1 MHRYW
6 MSAALCVGVAM
17 FAAGPA
23 CAETFTLNDALAVAY
38 ETNPQLSAA
47 QAQLRATDE
56 EVAKANAGWR
66 PQANA
71 QGSYGWEK
79 FGFTPIT
86 ITPGGTTISTANEHP
101 LQGQLTITQ
110 PIIRLGTIPE
120 ISRAKA
126 LVRAGRAQLLA
137 SEQTVLLLAATAYM
151 DVVRDT
157 AIVKL
162 RKQNVDLLVQQ
173 KNSTQAQFN
182 AGALTRTDVA
192 QSIARLAGAESDL
205 TAAQGQLAVSRANFV
220 QIIGRPPET
229 LQTDPAVPALP
240 PTQDDTIALA
250 SKQNPA
256 VVSAREQDRAA
267 DDAIDDAYAQ
277 LAPSL
282 ALQGQYFYS
291 QGSITNSIGGP
302 GSGVGASGSVEHGV
316 SVLGLLNVPI
326 YQGGADHAAVREA
339 KQLHESTTQNVEVAD
354 RQVIDAATSTWQAF
368 ETARATI
375 DSNVATQ
382 HADEIAYQGVSKEQ
396 QVGGRTILDVLNAA
410 QELLNAQVSVVT
422 SKRNT
427 VVAAYAVLAA
437 AGTLTARDL
446 GLKVKLYDPVEH
458 YDDDAA
464 RWIGFGD

>member
-1 MHRYW
+1 MHWYR
-6 MSAALCVGVAM
+6 MSAALCAGVAI

-23 CAETFTLNDALAVAY
+23 SAETFTLNDALGVAY
-38 ETNPQLSAA
+38 ETNPQLAAA

-86 ITPGGTTISTANEHP
+86 IAPFGTISTANEHP
-101 LQGQLTITQ
+101 LQGQVTVTQ
-110 PIIRLGTIPE
+110 PVIRLGTIPE

-137 SEQTVLLLAATAYM
+137 SEQTVLLNAATAYM

-162 RKQNVDLLVQQ
+162 RKQNVELLVQQ
-173 KNSTQAQFN
+173 KNSTQVQFN

-192 QSIARLAGAESDL
+192 QSEARLAGAQSDL
-205 TAAQGQLAVSRANFV
+205 TAAQGQLAVSQANFL
-220 QIIGRPPET
+220 QAIGRPPET
-229 LQTDPAVPALP
+229 LQNDPSVPVLP
-240 PTQDDTIALA
+240 ANQDETIALA

-267 DDAIDDAYAQ
+267 DYAIDDAYAA

-282 ALQGQYFYS
+282 SVQGQYFYS

-302 GSGVGASGSVEHGV
+302 GVGATGSVEHGV
-316 SVLGLLNVPI
+316 AVLGLLNVPI
-326 YQGGADHAAVREA
+326 YQGGADQAAVREA
-339 KQLHESTTQNVEVAD
+339 KELHGATTQNVEVAD
-354 RQVIDAATSTWQAF
+354 RQVVDAATSTWQAF
-368 ETARATI
+368 EAARATI
-375 DSNVATQ
+375 DSNVATE

-410 QELLNAQVSVVT
+410 QELLNAQVAVVT

-437 AGTLTARDL
+437 AGSLTAKDL
-446 GLKVKLYDPVEH
+446 GLKVKDYDPIEH

>member
-1 MHRYW
+1 
-6 MSAALCVGVAM
+6 
-17 FAAGPA
+17 
-23 CAETFTLNDALAVAY
+23 
-38 ETNPQLSAA
+38 
-47 QAQLRATDE
+47 
-56 EVAKANAGWR
+56 
-66 PQANA
+66 
-71 QGSYGWEK
+71 
-79 FGFTPIT
+79 
-86 ITPGGTTISTANEHP
+86 
-101 LQGQLTITQ
+101 
-110 PIIRLGTIPE
+110 
-120 ISRAKA
+120 
-126 LVRAGRAQLLA
+126 VRAGRAQLLA
-137 SEQTVLLLAATAYM
+137 SEQTVLLNAAIAYM

-162 RKQNVDLLVQQ
+162 RKQNVDLLKQQ
-173 KNSTQAQFN
+173 QHSTEVQFN

-192 QSIARLAGAESDL
+192 QSQARLAGAQSDL
-205 TAAQGQLAVSRANFV
+205 TAAEGQLAVSRANFL
-220 QIIGRPPET
+220 QSIGRPPET
-229 LQTDPAVPALP
+229 LQSDPSVPALP
-240 PTQDDTIALA
+240 ANQDETIALA

-282 ALQGQYFYS
+282 AVQGQYFYS

-302 GSGVGASGSVEHGV
+302 GVGASGSVEHGV
-316 SVLGLLNVPI
+316 AVLGLLNVPI
-326 YQGGADHAAVREA
+326 YQGGADQAAVREA
-339 KQLHESTTQNVEVAD
+339 KELHESTTQNVEVAD
-354 RQVIDAATSTWQAF
+354 RQVVDAATSTWQAF
-368 ETARATI
+368 VAARATI

-410 QELLNAQVSVVT
+410 QELLNAQVAVVT

-437 AGTLTARDL
+437 AGTLTAKDL
-446 GLKVKLYDPVEH
+446 GLKVKYYDPIEH

>member
-1 MHRYW
+1 MYRYRL
-6 MSAALCVGVAM
+6 SAALCVGAAI
-17 FAAGPA
+17 FAAVPA
-23 CAETFTLNDALAVAY
+23 SAETFTLNDALAVAY
-38 ETNPQLSAA
+38 ETNPQLAAA

-86 ITPGGTTISTANEHP
+86 IAPGGTTVSTANEHP

-110 PIIRLGTIPE
+110 PVIRLGTIPE

-126 LVRAGRAQLLA
+126 LVRAGRAQLVA
-137 SEQTVLLLAATAYM
+137 TEQTVLLNAATAYM

-162 RKQNVDLLVQQ
+162 RKQNVELLVQQ
-173 KNSTQAQFN
+173 RNSTQIQFN

-192 QSIARLAGAESDL
+192 QSEARLAAAQSDL
-205 TAAQGQLAVSRANFV
+205 TAATGQLAVSRANFV
-220 QIIGRPPET
+220 QAIGRPPET
-229 LQTDPAVPALP
+229 LQSDPAIPGLP
-240 PTQDDTIALA
+240 PTEDDTLALA
-250 SKQNPA
+250 SRQNPA
-256 VVSAREQDRAA
+256 VVSAREQDRAS
-267 DDAIDDAYAQ
+267 DYAIEDAYAA

-282 ALQGQYFYS
+282 SVQGQYFYS
-291 QGSITNSIGGP
+291 QGSLTNSIGGP
-302 GSGVGASGSVEHGV
+302 GVGAAGSTEHGV
-316 SVLGLLNVPI
+316 AVLGLLNVPI
-326 YQGGADHAAVREA
+326 YQGGADQAQVREA
-339 KQLHESTTQNVEVAD
+339 KELHSQTTENVEVAN
-354 RQVIDAATSTWQAF
+354 RQVVDATTSAWQAF
-368 ETARATI
+368 ESARATI
-375 DSNVATQ
+375 DSNVATEK
-382 HADEIAYQGVSKEQ
+382 ADEIAYQGVSKEQ

-410 QELLNAQVSVVT
+410 QELLNAQVAVVT

-437 AGTLTARDL
+437 AGTLTAQDL
-446 GLKVKLYDPVEH
+446 GLKVKLYDPVVH

>member
-1 MHRYW
+1 MHWYR
-6 MSAALCVGVAM
+6 MSAALCAGVAM

-23 CAETFTLNDALAVAY
+23 SAETFTLNDALGVAY
-38 ETNPQLSAA
+38 ETNPQLAAA

-86 ITPGGTTISTANEHP
+86 IAPFGTISTANEHP
-101 LQGQLTITQ
+101 LQGQVTVTQ
-110 PIIRLGTIPE
+110 PVIRLGTIPE

-137 SEQTVLLLAATAYM
+137 SEQTVLLNAATAYM

-162 RKQNVDLLVQQ
+162 RKQNVELLVQQ
-173 KNSTQAQFN
+173 KNSTQVQFN

-192 QSIARLAGAESDL
+192 QSEARLAGAQSDL
-205 TAAQGQLAVSRANFV
+205 TAAQGQLAVSQANFL
-220 QIIGRPPET
+220 QAIGRPPET
-229 LQTDPAVPALP
+229 LQNDPSVPVLP
-240 PTQDDTIALA
+240 ANQDETIALA

-267 DDAIDDAYAQ
+267 DYAIDDAYAA

-282 ALQGQYFYS
+282 SVQGQYFYS

-302 GSGVGASGSVEHGV
+302 GVGATGSVEHGV
-316 SVLGLLNVPI
+316 AVLGLLNVPI
-326 YQGGADHAAVREA
+326 YQGGADEAAVREA
-339 KQLHESTTQNVEVAD
+339 KELHGATTQNVEVAD
-354 RQVIDAATSTWQAF
+354 RQVVDAATSTWQAF
-368 ETARATI
+368 EAARATI
-375 DSNVATQ
+375 DSNVATE

-410 QELLNAQVSVVT
+410 QELLNAQVAVVT
-422 SKRNT
+422 SRRNT

-437 AGTLTARDL
+437 AGSLTAKDL
-446 GLKVKLYDPVEH
+446 GLKVKDYDPIEH